1 MRSKR
6 VRLVTRTRT
15 VPRSESRSRNV
26 RESRSTD
33 TTVPSYSRVLAEAA
47 GAPTARAVA
56 AIRATLESFF
66 MVATLTGGQGK
77 RLANQ
82 SSRFD

>member
-15 VPRSESRSRNV
+15 VPRSESRSLKV

-33 TTVPSYSRVLAEAA
+33 TTVPSNSRVWAEAA
-47 GAPTARAVA
+47 GALAASAAA
-56 AIRATLESFF
+56 AIRVTLRDLC
-66 MVATLTGGQGK
+66 MVRSLPGGPPS
-77 RLANQ
+77 AW
-82 SSRFD
+82 